1 MGVPIYRYG
10 THQETQTVR
19 SHSVGAI
26 FADQPDYFRSAWLYS
41 GLRELGS
48 RFPRRVG
55 VPRAMGVC
63 CVFCKHTIT

>member
-1 MGVPIYRYG
+1 MGVPIHRYG

-26 FADQPDYFRSAWLYS
+26 FADQPDYFRSAWLCF

-48 RFPRRVG
+48 RFPRRIG
-55 VPRAMGVC
+55 VRRSLGVST
-63 CVFCKHTIT
+63 VARLRR